1 MGNTFRRSAAGAET
15 NGRLADI
22 LRDLVDDDPSLAA
35 RLEAVGLDP
44 SEVHDIRALDA
55 VPVQAKDE
63 LVEARQSNRRNWAA
77 PRIFQ
82 SPGPIYE
89 VQPPGED
96 PWRWAQAL
104 YREQIEAGVVVVQFV
119 VYH

>member
-22 LRDLVDDDPSLAA
+22 LRDLVDDDPSLAS
-35 RLEAVGLDP
+35 RLGAVGLYP

-89 VQPPGED
+89 AQPPGED

-104 YREQIEAGVVVVQFV
+104 HSAGLEPGDEIGRAHV
-119 VYH
+119 